1 MLSVKN
7 AEIVQIVLEEAETS
21 GSLKTLLTRML
32 VDDQRVLTILDYEKD
47 FYGKLFAFSVVHTF
61 PNSDIRMNGA
71 FVKHSDGTW
80 GSHT

>member
-1 MLSVKN
+1 
-7 AEIVQIVLEEAETS
+7 
-21 GSLKTLLTRML
+21 ML